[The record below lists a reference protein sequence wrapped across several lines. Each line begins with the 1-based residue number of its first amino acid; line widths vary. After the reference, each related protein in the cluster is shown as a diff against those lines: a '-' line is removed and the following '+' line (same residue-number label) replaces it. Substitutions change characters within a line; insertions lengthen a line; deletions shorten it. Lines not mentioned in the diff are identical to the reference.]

1 MVFAFNPVDY
11 LEPALRYLCALLC
24 RIIYPLIATMYELFV
39 NISRLNIIGVVQVEQ
54 IYQRITLILAIIMV
68 FYVTFEF
75 VKYVVQPDKISDKEA
90 GAANIVKKLILVIL
104 LIAFVPKIFTLGY
117 QLQSMI
123 IKKNVI
129 SKIVLGYSE
138 ENVSNLG
145 NSFAVH
151 VFRQFYYPDT
161 DGNGVPDADGNG
173 VNCDGSTCYDIWH
186 QNVIDLQNNA
196 KMPSLLQGINVK
208 GNTYNGYAIHF
219 DGLFAVLVGGVLC
232 WMLLL
237 YCVDIGTRWV
247 QLIFLQVIAP
257 IPIIGYLA
265 PKKDNMFNK
274 WVKQCVS
281 VYLSLFIRILIIYF
295 VLLISYILAHALEA
309 DAGKTIFSD
318 ISVSDSMK
326 KTIYIFLILGL
337 FTFAKRI
344 PKMLEELFPKMG
356 VATGSLGLKPGD
368 RAGVARGVGM
378 ALGATTGLRTM
389 VGRGINRAR
398 RNKVNKEYRENAIND
413 LNRAGKAYD
422 RFKRKNVIRDKDGK
436 YTYTDE
442 FGNKQTVDAK
452 EFEKRKNAARVD
464 YDSAKA
470 HVENTKYR
478 SALGAAAAGLVGGT
492 VRGAATGAK
501 LSKIDKFGDVRKQ
514 MQEVEKNENAKT
526 AAVEKWYDDGGY
538 STGARVLSGIEQ
550 RVGVA
555 TPAAHVATTISRL
568 DTNIKKNEAYA
579 KIEADPSAKQSVVE
593 DRFGSKISHNDLK
606 TKIKSEVIENK
617 QTGGKRINGVNFD
630 MDIRDDD
637 SYSDVWNRYKTRETT
652 AEGNLQALQQQG
664 ASESEIN
671 AAEVALDVARKEFA
685 QVDKHLKKNAFTHA
699 LNNPS
704 DPDNDATAMSQI
716 LEMKSAYDT
725 ARSNGTTV
733 ERFTERAKSD
743 CDKKIKV
750 LDEEYRNKIAAAP
763 DDATRADLT
772 AKLESEKQKA
782 VENRDNVIKAFM
794 DGKFTDY
801 DTLDTVF
808 TILKNVSIDRRSVEN
823 ADWIEQKRKLESSY
837 RYSAQQADDKASGGK
852 K

>member
-1 MVFAFNPVDY
+1 MIFAFNPVDY

-90 GAANIVKKLILVIL
+90 GAGNIVKKLILVIL
-104 LIAFVPKIFTLGY
+104 LIAFVPKIFELGY
-117 QLQSMI
+117 ELQSML

-138 ENVSNLG
+138 ENVHNLG
-145 NSFAVH
+145 NGFAYQI
-151 VFRQFYYPDT
+151 FSQFYDYPSGETDDT
-161 DGNGVPDADGNG
+161 RCGDSQSPK
-173 VNCDGSTCYDIWH
+173 CYDIYH
-186 QNVIDLQNNA
+186 ENMLDLFNSA
-196 KMPSLLQGINVK
+196 KMPNLIQGINFK
-208 GNTYNGYAIHF
+208 NGYNEYAIHF
-219 DGLFAVLVGGVLC
+219 DGLFAVAVGGILC

-247 QLIFLQVIAP
+247 QLIYLQVIAP

-281 VYLSLFIRILIIYF
+281 VYLSLFIRIFIIYF
-295 VLLISYILAHALEA
+295 VLLISYILAHALD
-309 DAGKTIFSD
+309 DAGSTIFKGV
-318 ISVSDSMK
+318 SVDNSMK
-326 KTIYIFLILGL
+326 RAIYIFLILGL

-398 RNKVNKEYRENAIND
+398 RNKLNKEFREDAVKD
-413 LNRAGKAYD
+413 LDRAKKTYD
-422 RFKRKNVIRDKDGK
+422 RFNRKNVIRGRDGK

-442 FGNKQTVDAK
+442 NGEKQTVDAK

-492 VRGAATGAK
+492 VRGAVTGAK
-501 LSKIDKFGDVRKQ
+501 LNKIDKFGDVRKQ

-538 STGARVLSGIEQ
+538 STASRVISGIEQ
-550 RVGVA
+550 KVGVT
-555 TPAAHVATTISRL
+555 TPAAHVATRINRL
-568 DTNIKKNEAYA
+568 DTDIKRNEAYA
-579 KIEADPSAKQSVVE
+579 KIEADPSSKQSVVE

-606 TKIKSEVIENK
+606 TKIRTEVKTTE
-617 QTGGKRINGVNFD
+617 TGGKSINGVNFD
-630 MDIRDDD
+630 MDIKDDD

-664 ASESEIN
+664 ASESEISE
-671 AAEVALDVARKEFA
+671 AEKALDKARKEFA

-699 LNNPS
+699 LNNPT

-716 LEMKSAYDT
+716 LEMKSAYNT
-725 ARSNGTTV
+725 ARSNGATV
-733 ERFTERAKSD
+733 ERFVEKAKSD
-743 CDKKIKV
+743 CDKKINV
-750 LDEEYRNKIAAAP
+750 LDEEYRQKIAKAP
-763 DDATRADLT
+763 DDVTRADLEK
-772 AKLESEKQKA
+772 KLEFEKKKLSDS
-782 VENRDNVIKAFM
+782 RDNAIKAFM
-794 DGKFTDY
+794 DGNFIDY
-801 DTLDTVF
+801 DTLDAVF
-808 TILKNVSIDRRSVEN
+808 TILKNVSVDRRSVEN